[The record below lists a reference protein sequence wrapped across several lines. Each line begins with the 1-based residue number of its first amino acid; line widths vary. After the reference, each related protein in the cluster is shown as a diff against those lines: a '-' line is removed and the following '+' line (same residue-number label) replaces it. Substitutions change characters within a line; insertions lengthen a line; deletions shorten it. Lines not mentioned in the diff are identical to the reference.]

1 MFSPNNQW
9 ILVGLPSYVSIW
21 GCALANYSGVYTR
34 VAAYE
39 DWINS
44 NMNGET
50 SESSS
55 ATSTILSSMQ
65 TTSLMSICTF
75 NILASVFILCL
86 VRPFY

>member
-1 MFSPNNQW
+1 MFSSNNQW
-9 ILVGLPSYVSIW
+9 ILVGLTSFGE
-21 GCALANYSGVYTR
+21 GCALANFSGVYTR

-44 NMNGET
+44 NMNGGT

-55 ATSTILSSMQ
+55 TTSTISSSMQ

-75 NILASVFILCL
+75 NILASVFILWPA
-86 VRPFY
+86 RPFY